1 MKLEHALNS
10 MSMVDDDRRPSQWRS
25 DLLLFV
31 VLGLNLLLLLD
42 YGLGLFG

>member
-10 MSMVDDDRRPSQWRS
+10 MSMVDDDRRPVPVAQRPTS
-25 DLLLFV
+25 FV
-31 VLGLNLLLLLD
+31 VLKLNLLLLLD

>member
-10 MSMVDDDRRPSQWRS
+10 MSMVDDDRRPVPVAQ
-25 DLLLFV
+25 LFV